1 MQNPP
6 SFAVIL
12 AAYNGMAWI
21 AEQVDSVLQQLG
33 VSVTLYIS
41 VDESTD
47 GTLAWCQA
55 RSEVD
60 SRVVV
65 LPSAGRFGG
74 AAKNFF
80 RLIQEVDFSGFD
92 YLALADQ
99 DDVWLEDKLVSA
111 HEKITEKGVSGYS
124 GSVTAFW
131 SDGRKMLIDKA
142 QGQKKYDFLFEAAGP
157 GCTYVLKSSGALLF
171 KKFLLDNKV
180 SVGEVALHDWLIYA
194 WYRANGLAWYI
205 DSVPKMLYRQHEGN
219 QVGANSGI
227 RAMIS
232 RFKLLRA
239 GWYRAEVSKIASLLS
254 EHLAGVPKSLVDNGD
269 IPRLFLLENLSDLR
283 RRFRDRVFLILI
295 VFFWIY

>member
-6 SFAVIL
+6 SFAVVL

-21 AEQVDSVLQQLG
+21 AEQVDSILQQSG
-33 VSVTLYIS
+33 VSVTIYIS

-55 RSEVD
+55 RSED
-60 SRVVV
+60 ESRVIV

-80 RLIQEVDFSGFD
+80 RLIREVDFSGFD

-99 DDVWLEDKLVSA
+99 DDVWLEDKLISA
-111 HEKITEKGVSGYS
+111 HEKMTEKGVSGYS

-131 SDGRKMLIDKA
+131 ADGRKMLIDKA
-142 QGQKKYDFLFEAAGP
+142 QSQKKYDFLFEAAGP
-157 GCTYVLKSSGALLF
+157 GCTYVLKGSDALLL
-171 KKFLLDNKV
+171 KRFLLNNKV
-180 SVGEVALHDWLIYA
+180 SVDEVALHDWLIYA

-205 DSVPKMLYRQHEGN
+205 DSSPKMLYRQHEGN

-227 RAMIS
+227 KAMIS

-239 GWYRAEVSKIASLLS
+239 GWYRAEVSKIASLLD
-254 EHLAGVPKSLVDNGD
+254 EHLSDVPKTLADNGD
-269 IPRLFLLENLSDLR
+269 VPRLFLIENLSDLR
-283 RRFRDRVFLILI
+283 RRFRDRVFLMFI
-295 VFFWIY
+295 VVFGIY